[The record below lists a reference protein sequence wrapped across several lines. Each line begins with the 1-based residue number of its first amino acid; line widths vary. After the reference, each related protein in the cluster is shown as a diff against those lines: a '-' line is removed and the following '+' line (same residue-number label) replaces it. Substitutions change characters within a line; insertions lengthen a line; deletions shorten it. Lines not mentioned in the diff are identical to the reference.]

1 VFAHQNLTLSIVKAV
16 RVHRVYQQKQRE
28 IRMGFMQGKR
38 VLIVGLASNRSIAW
52 GIAKAM
58 HREGAELAFTFQNDK
73 LQSRVEEMAAE
84 CGSNITVECD
94 VSNDDHIENVF
105 KVLGQHWDGLDGI
118 VHSVAFA
125 PRDALEGDYVNATT
139 RDNFRIAHDI
149 SSYSFTALAKAG
161 RSMMEGRNGSLLTL
175 TYLGAERAIP
185 NYNVMGVAKASL
197 EANVRYMAVA
207 LGAEGTRVNAI
218 SAGPI
223 RTLAASGINNFKAML
238 SKAADTA
245 PLKRNVTI
253 EEVGNVA
260 AFLCSDLA
268 SGVTGEVTYVDCG
281 YNIAGLAAS

>member
-1 VFAHQNLTLSIVKAV
+1 MA
-16 RVHRVYQQKQRE
+16 
-28 IRMGFMQGKR
+28 FMQGKR

-52 GIAKAM
+52 GIAQAM
-58 HREGAELAFTFQNDK
+58 HREGAELAFTFQNEK
-73 LQSRVEEMAAE
+73 LQSRVVEMAE
-84 CGSNITVECD
+84 QCNSNIILECD
-94 VSNDDHIENVF
+94 VSHDEHITNVF
-105 KVLGQHWDGLDGI
+105 TELAKHWDGLDCI

-125 PRDALEGDYVNATT
+125 PRDALNGDYVEVTT
-139 RDNFRIAHDI
+139 RENFSVAHDV

-161 RSMMEGRNGSLLTL
+161 RPMMAGRNGSLLTL
-175 TYLGAERAIP
+175 TYLGAERAIT

-207 LGAEGTRVNAI
+207 LGPEGTRVNAI

-223 RTLAASGINNFKAML
+223 RTLAASGINDFKAML
-238 SKAADTA
+238 NKAVDTA

-253 EEVGNVA
+253 DEVGNAA

-268 SGVTGEVTYVDCG
+268 SGITGEITYVDCG

>member
-1 VFAHQNLTLSIVKAV
+1 
-16 RVHRVYQQKQRE
+16 
-28 IRMGFMQGKR
+28 MGFMQGKR

-52 GIAKAM
+52 GIAQAM
-58 HREGAELAFTFQNDK
+58 HREGAELAFTFQNEK

-84 CGSNITVECD
+84 CNSKIVLECD
-94 VSNDDHIENVF
+94 VSFDDHIDSVF
-105 KVLGQHWDGLDGI
+105 KALGKHWDGLDSI

-125 PRDALEGDYVNATT
+125 PRDALDGDYVNATT
-139 RDNFRIAHDI
+139 RENFRVAHDV

-161 RSMMEGRNGSLLTL
+161 RAMMAGRNGSLLTL

-207 LGAEGTRVNAI
+207 LGAEGIRVNAI

-238 SKAADTA
+238 NKAADTA
-245 PLKRNVTI
+245 PLKRNVSI
-253 EEVGNVA
+253 EEVGNAA

-268 SGVTGEVTYVDCG
+268 SGITGEITYVDCG
-281 YNIAGLAAS
+281 YNIAGLAAG

>member
-1 VFAHQNLTLSIVKAV
+1 
-16 RVHRVYQQKQRE
+16 
-28 IRMGFMQGKR
+28 MGFMQGKR

-52 GIAKAM
+52 GIAQAM

-73 LQSRVEEMAAE
+73 LQSRVETMAEE
-84 CGSNITVECD
+84 CNSKITIECD
-94 VSNDDHIENVF
+94 VSIDEHIANVF
-105 KVLGQHWDGLDGI
+105 EALGKYWDGLDCI

-125 PRDALEGDYVNATT
+125 PRDALDGDYVNATT
-139 RDNFRIAHDI
+139 RENFRIAHDI

-161 RSMMEGRNGSLLTL
+161 RAMMAGRNGSLLTL

-207 LGAEGTRVNAI
+207 LGVEGTRVNAI

-223 RTLAASGINNFKAML
+223 RTLAASGIHNFKSML
-238 SKAADTA
+238 SKAADSS
-245 PLKRNVTI
+245 PLKKNVTI
-253 EEVGNVA
+253 EEVGNAA

-268 SGVTGEVTYVDCG
+268 SGITGEITYVDAG